1 MQNIIGHNKILKILE
16 KAVAKNAVNHAY
28 LFCGPEKAGKFTV
41 ALEFAKKLAN
51 SSESIN
57 PDIIIIKPETEEK
70 KGIIKK
76 RDIKI
81 EQIRDLQHQ
90 LSLSS
95 QGGKY
100 KVAIIDEADR
110 LNKMAQNA
118 LLRTLEEAGKNV
130 VLILVSQDEKKMLP
144 TILSRCQK
152 IKFGIASN
160 DELAKNIANEKDKS
174 EILFWSLGCPG
185 LMFDL
190 INDEYELAVRRET
203 LKDLKNLFS
212 QNAAD
217 KFSMAEDMSKDINL
231 TVKKLNLWNIILRE
245 SLLGRKADIKVDGEK
260 ALHIIDS
267 IGKSLDLLKETNSN
281 ARLTLENLFLE
292 F

>member
-1 MQNIIGHNKILKILE
+1 MQIIGHQKIINLLD
-16 KAVAKNAVNHAY
+16 KAIAKKAISHAY
-28 LFCGPEKAGKFTV
+28 LFCGPEKVGKFTV
-41 ALEFAKKLAN
+41 AFEFAKKLVGSTEYTN
-51 SSESIN
+51 SDLIV
-57 PDIIIIKPETEEK
+57 IKPEVEEK

-95 QGGKY
+95 QNGKY

-118 LLRTLEEAGKNV
+118 LLKTLEEAGKNV
-130 VLILVSQDEKKMLP
+130 ILILISQDEKKMLP

-152 IKFGIASN
+152 IKFGTVGD
-160 DELAKNIANEKDKS
+160 DELAKNIADEKNKK

-190 INDEYELAVRRET
+190 INSEDELAMRRET
-203 LKDLKNLFS
+203 LKDLKDLLS
-212 QNAAD
+212 QNAVD
-217 KFSMAEDMSKDINL
+217 KFSMAENMSKDINL
-231 TVKKLNLWNIILRE
+231 TVKKLNLWNVILRE
-245 SLLGRKADIKVDGEK
+245 ALLGRKADIKADSKK
-260 ALHIIDS
+260 ALHIIDG

-281 ARLTLENLFLE
+281 ARLILENLFLE